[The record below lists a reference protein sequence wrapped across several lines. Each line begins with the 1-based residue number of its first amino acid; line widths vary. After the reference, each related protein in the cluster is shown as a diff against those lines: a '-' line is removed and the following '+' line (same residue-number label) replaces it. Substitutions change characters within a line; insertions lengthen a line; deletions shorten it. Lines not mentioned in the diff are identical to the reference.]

1 MKTNKSKLEILYE
14 DSDVLVINKPAGVIV
29 HPQNENDERDSI
41 SQILLDEKRVKKDAG
56 DVLRPGIVHRLDKD
70 TSGVLIIAR
79 NKKTHHYLVNQF
91 KKKLVQKSYLA
102 LVLGKP
108 EHPEG
113 IINSPIGR
121 GKNRKKMALASEGD
135 GKNAVSQYK
144 VLESYNY
151 GGKYTFT
158 LLEVKIFTGR
168 THQIRVHLAAIGN
181 PVLGDHEYGNRKA
194 NTFCSKKF
202 DLNRQFLHAEE
213 VKFTLPGKRKIM
225 VSAKLPKELQSVLN
239 DIKF

>member
-1 MKTNKSKLEILYE
+1 MKTSKSKLEILYK
-14 DSDVLVINKPAGVIV
+14 DNDVLVINKPAGVIV
-29 HPQNENDERDSI
+29 HPQNENDERESI
-41 SQILLDEKRVKKDAG
+41 SQILVDAKMVKKDAG

-91 KKKLVQKSYLA
+91 KNRLVQKSYLA

-121 GKNRKKMALASEGD
+121 GKDHKKMALAYEDD
-135 GKNAVSQYK
+135 GKQAISQYK
-144 VLESYNY
+144 VLGTYNY
-151 GGKYTFT
+151 GGKYTFS
-158 LLEVKIFTGR
+158 LLEVKIYTGR

-181 PVLGDHEYGNRKA
+181 PVLGDHEYGSRKTNR
-194 NTFCSKKF
+194 FCFKKF
-202 DLNRQFLHAEE
+202 GLDRQFLHAEE
-213 VKFTLPGKRKIM
+213 VKFTLPGKKKIM
-225 VSAKLPKELQSVLN
+225 VSAKLPKELQAVLN
-239 DIKF
+239 DIES